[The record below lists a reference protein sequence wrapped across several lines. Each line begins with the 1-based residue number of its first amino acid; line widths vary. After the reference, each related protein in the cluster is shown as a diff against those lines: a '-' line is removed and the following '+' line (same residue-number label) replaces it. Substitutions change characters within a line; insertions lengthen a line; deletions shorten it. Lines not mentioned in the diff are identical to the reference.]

1 MAEQELLQACSR
13 GDLQT
18 VRALVLNKKID
29 PNKVVDSDY
38 YNSRVGQ
45 FVGGWTP
52 LHYAS

>member
-1 MAEQELLQACSR
+1 MAAQELLQACEQ

-29 PNKVVDSDY
+29 PNKIVEHNY
-38 YNSRVGQ
+38 YNSRISRS
-45 FVGGWTP
+45 VGGWTP